1 MLSLSGKNEAAAGDE
16 EYIIPVA
23 VPVDSSRSAPPD
35 SLRNNEVIDL
45 GSARPIPVPVQQSP
59 LLDDDE
65 KGDGVANFFVQTA
78 ALSRKN
84 ALLLLTGKIRLFL
97 ILILPVLGS
106 ILAYSIDNL
115 IQSEVMK
122 AISDNSEQ
130 EQDDPF
136 LKCKWKN
143 VYGLPSDDC
152 FTFMYAPSDNLVAE
166 DQELAERV
174 MEIMSEDNELSY
186 LPMQDSIP
194 TEYTHD
200 VVGLSSQSLLADY
213 MAQEEGKVSV
223 TLLFDYEDFG
233 NETFTAVDANLTA
246 YIFKNDTYRYNKNNW
261 WGDDPLRRA
270 LDRANLRARLNK
282 PTTVSVNLIGEPGPD
297 SYYDLDEFEQMI
309 EDIFPSTL
317 DSFLVISYAFCA
329 ILFMNFIARE
339 KQQELIGSLRS
350 MGMHDTAYWMSW
362 NIIAIAISLISSILV
377 VIFTYIADMKDLSKL
392 NFFLPFFI
400 LWISQTVI
408 YISSYFL
415 VVLAPTQRVLNGLQF
430 LMVVAFIMGAIL
442 PFVSYGRAVP
452 PTFTFLRVVKTIV
465 PSANF
470 NLILGQAMSYKK
482 YEVYTNLP
490 DKYNW
495 KMFDTHLDTCI
506 VEEKEEEVEGN
517 DEVKDCIWKQ
527 YLDNDCKYD
536 LYDNLWSE
544 QSIVDCWV
552 SDNAE
557 KDERCNIDHC
567 YYSAEKHS
575 VLLGTMVLQMIIF
588 QFLTWYLF
596 QIIPSGNG
604 IAKRP
609 WFLFQQSYWLQRNLS
624 EERIRSDSQR
634 MKSFESKGLIISN
647 LRKLF
652 KGGKGVSGMN
662 LEIENGQ
669 IFCLLGHNGA
679 GKTTLIN
686 LLTGKIPRDYGDA
699 YFRGHTLS
707 NELNAIQEMTSVV
720 PQHDRLWAELSAYEH
735 IRLFATLKKKGTEEN
750 ITKLLKKV
758 HLEASKFQASGEYS
772 GGMKRRLSIAI
783 ATVGS
788 AKILYMDEPTTGI
801 DPLNRR
807 RIWSLIQELKV
818 GRIIVLTTHLMQ
830 EADVLGD
837 TIGIMDNGLLKVKG
851 TPLNLKTHYGSGY
864 TLNIFTSQSSHI
876 DRVCQLA
883 QESINDVDIVDKA
896 ATSISLGVPK
906 SQASAIPLFARQ
918 IQSEGLIQDWSV
930 SQSTIEEVFLRLV
943 TKQSGSQ
950 VNSVVAQTIDLT
962 GTEGEALNLGE
973 DTGEKKHAMDAEA
986 ITFEP
991 TNKAQILAL
1000 CRKLWILRK
1009 RSRVGSILQL
1019 TIPIA
1024 MALIMVIGQTLLKPP
1039 NYTMECD
1046 DCSSSYYRNYYQGGD
1061 YYWENQEDEVLSCPE
1076 TCALRRSKEFW
1087 LDIFNFQN
1095 EDDSYSHYYSSSSNG
1110 YDWRSLWSRDIGTD
1124 LICHDE
1130 NVGHYFYDFNRTGNV
1145 WITPEAFNLFSE
1157 ESGANFII
1165 KDESDINDML
1175 TYIDSKVTYFESPLR
1190 DQTSLSAYNYPTQ
1203 TCEYCWSPYD
1213 DDKTYVVNDIANPII
1228 SPPVCLQECQQYYW
1242 GEENCYNSTI
1252 LDDVGKFEGVD
1263 VPLLGISTQVS
1274 GKDEAEI
1281 RFELNVTFGREPLRQ
1296 LNCASEDGTCN
1307 EGSQLYSL
1315 FMDRDGYYY
1324 SIYSDMIKGSYEL
1337 LGRVFNVSS
1346 TNAKEASMYDYRH
1359 SFNVDYKAHVNGG
1372 LVAIFVL
1379 LLGVSLSFSTISL
1392 IFDLV
1397 SEKQNGH
1404 VFALLLNGM
1413 KIRNYW
1419 ISSYAYQASAFII
1432 SSFLYLVL
1440 CAIIRVKAMNNIN
1453 WGTMIVLL
1461 ILFMNGQFAFTCLL
1475 SNLFNKPRLASALL
1489 MLLVFVICITMFSL
1503 MVSGAISDLPLV
1515 LDIIPL
1521 ICFSRSV
1528 YYLRTDYRLGSLVWG
1543 NLIMIAS
1550 SLVYFG
1556 IGVYLHGST
1565 DKMSFLKKTLSF
1577 LTRCFRKKTHGK
1589 DDYEES
1595 DPESS
1600 DALDID
1606 VQTEE
1611 NRARNLSPSDT
1622 AVKVDSLSKTFRMK
1636 GNQFKNAVVDLSLAM
1651 DRGEVFGLLGPNGC
1665 GKTTTISMITGQIP
1679 PSRGQVF
1686 VGGFNVV
1693 NERMK
1698 ALEQLGIVPQFDVLY
1713 DDLTVCEHLEIYAQ
1727 MKGVNSSQI
1736 KQWAQCIAELVS
1748 LSNLDLYLRK
1758 AKELSGGMKRRLSIG
1773 ISLLSHPK
1781 VLFLD
1786 EPTTGLDPD
1795 VKRSIWDVIESMRHD
1810 RCILL
1815 TTHAM
1820 DEAEALCDRIGIMAK
1835 GSLLCIGSQNHLRS
1849 RYGDSFE
1856 LSFTTRS
1863 ISSNEVSSVLQS
1875 FLEQNFSNVVKT
1887 SSYGRS
1893 HVFTISRENVDLTT
1907 LFDVVISGQSDGF
1920 YEEWGI
1926 GQSSLDEIFC
1936 KITAESEAD
1945 E

>member
-1 MLSLSGKNEAAAGDE
+1 
-16 EYIIPVA
+16 
-23 VPVDSSRSAPPD
+23 
-35 SLRNNEVIDL
+35 
-45 GSARPIPVPVQQSP
+45 
-59 LLDDDE
+59 
-65 KGDGVANFFVQTA
+65 
-78 ALSRKN
+78 
-84 ALLLLTGKIRLFL
+84 
-97 ILILPVLGS
+97 
-106 ILAYSIDNL
+106 
-115 IQSEVMK
+115 
-122 AISDNSEQ
+122 
-130 EQDDPF
+130 
-136 LKCKWKN
+136 
-143 VYGLPSDDC
+143 
-152 FTFMYAPSDNLVAE
+152 
-166 DQELAERV
+166 
-174 MEIMSEDNELSY
+174 
-186 LPMQDSIP
+186 
-194 TEYTHD
+194 
-200 VVGLSSQSLLADY
+200 
-213 MAQEEGKVSV
+213 
-223 TLLFDYEDFG
+223 
-233 NETFTAVDANLTA
+233 
-246 YIFKNDTYRYNKNNW
+246 
-261 WGDDPLRRA
+261 
-270 LDRANLRARLNK
+270 
-282 PTTVSVNLIGEPGPD
+282 
-297 SYYDLDEFEQMI
+297 
-309 EDIFPSTL
+309 
-317 DSFLVISYAFCA
+317 
-329 ILFMNFIARE
+329 
-339 KQQELIGSLRS
+339 
-350 MGMHDTAYWMSW
+350 
-362 NIIAIAISLISSILV
+362 
-377 VIFTYIADMKDLSKL
+377 
-392 NFFLPFFI
+392 
-400 LWISQTVI
+400 
-408 YISSYFL
+408 
-415 VVLAPTQRVLNGLQF
+415 
-430 LMVVAFIMGAIL
+430 
-442 PFVSYGRAVP
+442 
-452 PTFTFLRVVKTIV
+452 
-465 PSANF
+465 
-470 NLILGQAMSYKK
+470 
-482 YEVYTNLP
+482 
-490 DKYNW
+490 
-495 KMFDTHLDTCI
+495 MFDTRLDACV
-506 VEEKEEEVEGN
+506 VEEKDEEEEVEGS
-517 DEVKDCIWKQ
+517 DEINNCIWNQ
-527 YLDNDCKYD
+527 YFDDECEWK
-536 LYDNLWSE
+536 LYDSLYE
-544 QSIVDCWV
+544 QNIVTCWD

-557 KDERCNIDHC
+557 KDERCNTEHC
-567 YYSAEKHS
+567 NYSAQKHS
-575 VLLGTMVLQMIIF
+575 ALLGTMVLQMIIF

-609 WFLFQQSYWLQRNLS
+609 WFLFQPSYWFQRNLS
-624 EERIRSDSQR
+624 DERIRSDPQR
-634 MKSFESKGLIISN
+634 LKSFESKGLIISN

-652 KGGKGVSGMN
+652 RGGKGVSGMN

-686 LLTGKIPRDYGDA
+686 LLTGKISRDFGDA

-720 PQHDRLWAELSAYEH
+720 PQHDRLWSELSAYEH
-735 IRLFATLKKKGTEEN
+735 IRLFATLKKKGSEEN

-807 RIWSLIQELKV
+807 RIWSLIQDLKV

-837 TIGIMDNGLLKVKG
+837 TIGIMDNGVLKVKG
-851 TPLNLKTHYGSGY
+851 TPLNLKSHYGSGY
-864 TLNIFTSQSSHI
+864 TLNIFTSQSTHI
-876 DRVCQLA
+876 DRVCELA
-883 QESINDVDIVDKA
+883 QESITDVDIVDKA

-950 VNSVVAQTIDLT
+950 MGSVVAQTIDLT

-973 DTGEKKHAMDAEA
+973 DTGEKKHAMDADA

-1019 TIPIA
+1019 AIPIA
-1024 MALIMVIGQTLLKPP
+1024 MAIIMVIGQTLLKPP
-1039 NYTMECD
+1039 KYTMTCGECEQ
-1046 DCSSSYYRNYYQGGD
+1046 SHYHRNYYYGGID
-1061 YYWENQEDEVLSCPE
+1061 DKEDELLSCPE
-1076 TCALRRSKEFW
+1076 TCELRRSKQFW
-1087 LDIFNFQN
+1087 LDVFNAQN
-1095 EDDSYSHYYSSSSNG
+1095 EDDSYSYFYSSSSND
-1110 YDWRSLWSRDIGTD
+1110 YDWSSLWRRDLGTD
-1124 LICHDE
+1124 LICNDE
-1130 NVGHYFYDFNRTGNV
+1130 YVWHYFNEDSRIANV
-1145 WITPEAFNLFSE
+1145 WITSEAFNLFSE

-1165 KDESDINDML
+1165 KDKSDLDDML
-1175 TYIDSKVTYFESPLR
+1175 TYIDGEVTYFESPLR
-1190 DQTSLSAYNYPTQ
+1190 DQTALSVYNYPVKDCQ
-1203 TCEYCWSPYD
+1203 YCWSPHD
-1213 DDKTYVVNDIANPII
+1213 DDETYVVNDIDNPII
-1228 SPPVCLQECQQYYW
+1228 SPPVCYQECQPYY
-1242 GEENCYNSTI
+1242 GDCHNSTA
-1252 LDDVGKFEGVD
+1252 LDAMEKFEGD
-1263 VPLLGISTQVS
+1263 SVPHLGISTQVS
-1274 GKDEAEI
+1274 SKDEAEI
-1281 RFELNVTFGREPLRQ
+1281 RFELNVTFGREPLRK
-1296 LNCASEDGTCN
+1296 LYCASEDGTCS

-1315 FMDRDGYYY
+1315 FMESEDNYY
-1324 SIYSDMIKGSYEL
+1324 SRYSDIIKGSYGL
-1337 LGRVFNVSS
+1337 LGRILNVSS
-1346 TNAKEASMYDYRH
+1346 TNAKEAVMSDEYIYYYPAVH
-1359 SFNVDYKAHVNGG
+1359 GG

-1413 KIRNYW
+1413 KMRNYW
-1419 ISSYAYQASAFII
+1419 ISSYAYQACAFII

-1440 CAIIRVKAMNNIN
+1440 CAIIRVKAINNIN

-1461 ILFMNGQFAFTCLL
+1461 ILFLNGQFAFTCLL

-1503 MVSGAISDLPLV
+1503 MVAGAISDLPLV
-1515 LDIIPL
+1515 LDMIPL
-1521 ICFSRSV
+1521 ICFLRSV

-1550 SLVYFG
+1550 SLIYFG
-1556 IGVYLHGST
+1556 IGLYLHGST
-1565 DKMSFLKKTLSF
+1565 DKMSFLKNTFSF
-1577 LTRCFRKKTHGK
+1577 MTRCFRKKTPGK
-1589 DDYEES
+1589 DEYEES
-1595 DPESS
+1595 DPESI

-1606 VQTEE
+1606 VQAEE
-1611 NRARNLSPSDT
+1611 KRARELSPSDT
-1622 AVKVDSLSKTFRMK
+1622 AVKVDSLSKTFRMN

-1686 VGGFNVV
+1686 VGGFDVV
-1693 NERMK
+1693 NERMD

-1736 KQWAQCIAELVS
+1736 KLWAQCIAELVS

-1795 VKRSIWDVIESMRHD
+1795 VKRSIWNIVESMRHD

-1856 LSFTTRS
+1856 LSFTTTS
-1863 ISSNEVSSVLQS
+1863 SSSNEVSSQLQS
-1875 FLEQNFSNVVKT
+1875 FLEQHFSNVVKT

-1907 LFDVVISGQSDGF
+1907 LFDVVISGQSDGL
-1920 YEEWGI
+1920 YKEWGI